1 MLTNGVILMS
11 NYAASAIVSP
21 EDRVR
26 AIAFSLWVDEGMPE
40 GLADSHWFKALDL
53 ANSAAPESAGAE
65 ESAAQPKRKTP
76 AAAAPK
82 KVAAVAAAK
91 KAAPRKRD

>member
-1 MLTNGVILMS
+1 MS
-11 NYAASAIVSP
+11 NFAASAIVSP

-26 AIAFSLWVDEGMPE
+26 AIAFSLWVDEGMPD
-40 GLADSHWFKALDL
+40 GRADSHWFKALDL
-53 ANSAAPESAGAE
+53 ANSAAPESAAAE
-65 ESAAQPKRKTP
+65 EPAAQPKRKTP

-82 KVAAVAAAK
+82 KVAAAAAAAK

>member
-11 NYAASAIVSP
+11 NFAASAIVSP

-26 AIAFSLWVDEGMPE
+26 AIAFSLWVDEGMPD
-40 GLADSHWFKALDL
+40 GRADSHWFKALDL
-53 ANSAAPESAGAE
+53 ANSAAPESTAAE
-65 ESAAQPKRKTP
+65 EPAAPSKRKSST
-76 AAAAPK
+76 AAAPK

-91 KAAPRKRD
+91 KTAPRKRD

>member
-1 MLTNGVILMS
+1 MS
-11 NYAASAIVSP
+11 NIAASATGSP
-21 EDRVR
+21 EERVR

-40 GLADSHWFKALDL
+40 GCADSHWFKALDL
-53 ANSAAPESAGAE
+53 ANSAAPDLAAAE
-65 ESAAQPKRKTP
+65 EPAAQPKRKTP

-82 KVAAVAAAK
+82 KVAAAAAK